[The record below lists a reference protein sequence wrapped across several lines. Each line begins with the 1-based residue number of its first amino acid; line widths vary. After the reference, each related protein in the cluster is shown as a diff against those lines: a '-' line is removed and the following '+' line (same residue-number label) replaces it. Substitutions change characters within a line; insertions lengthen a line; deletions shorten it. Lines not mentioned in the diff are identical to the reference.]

1 MVLILQVAVNAF
13 LGMGLVY
20 LIVTMMM
27 GKK

>member
-1 MVLILQVAVNAF
+1 MVLILQVAVNAL

>member
-1 MVLILQVAVNAF
+1 MVLILQVAVNTL